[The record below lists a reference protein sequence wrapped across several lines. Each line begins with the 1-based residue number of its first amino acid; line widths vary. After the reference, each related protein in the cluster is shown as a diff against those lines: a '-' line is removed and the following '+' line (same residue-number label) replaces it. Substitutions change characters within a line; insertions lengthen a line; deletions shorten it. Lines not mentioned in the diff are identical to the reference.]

1 MQAVVLQSVRPAHSH
16 SSEWGLSMQP
26 TTLPSRY
33 EPGTRPALARFTSK
47 EDLPSSEG
55 REVVYLIDDE
65 VDFREGLVEL
75 LRSNGLE
82 AIGFESAREY
92 LGHPRHESAA
102 CLILDFHV
110 PDISSLEF
118 LRQLKEQ
125 AGPPVIFISGSPD
138 VPNTVCAM
146 RAGAME
152 FFEKPVD
159 PETLLAA
166 IREAFA
172 QDRKMRQREGDLAKL
187 KVRLSLLTPR
197 EREVLPLVI
206 GGLLN
211 KQAAA
216 VLGISEVTL
225 QIHRSQIM
233 RKMAAESVADLVRMA
248 VRLRIQH
255 RRENQLA
262 QAYPEAQRRG
272 WGARPVAS

>member
-1 MQAVVLQSVRPAHSH
+1 
-16 SSEWGLSMQP
+16 MQP
-26 TTLPSRY
+26 TTLQCHTG
-33 EPGTRPALARFTSK
+33 PGTRPAFANFTS
-47 EDLPSSEG
+47 ENEG

-65 VDFREGLVEL
+65 LDFREGLVTL
-75 LRSNGLE
+75 LRSLGFE
-82 AIGFESAREY
+82 VFGFESAREY
-92 LGHPRHESAA
+92 LRYVRHEGAA
-102 CLILDFHV
+102 CLIVDFHL
-110 PDISSLEF
+110 PDTSSLEL

-159 PETLLAA
+159 AETLLAA
-166 IREAFA
+166 IRAAFA
-172 QDRKMRQREGDLAKL
+172 QDRRIRQREAELAEL

-211 KQAAA
+211 KQAAT

-225 QIHRSQIM
+225 QIHRGQIM

-248 VRLRIQH
+248 VKLRIPH
-255 RRENQLA
+255 RRESQSV
-262 QAYPEAQRRG
+262 QAHPKDFQPRNTRCG
-272 WGARPVAS
+272 GAPPVAS

>member
-1 MQAVVLQSVRPAHSH
+1 
-16 SSEWGLSMQP
+16 
-26 TTLPSRY
+26 
-33 EPGTRPALARFTSK
+33 
-47 EDLPSSEG
+47 
-55 REVVYLIDDE
+55 VVYLIDE
-65 VDFREGLVEL
+65 EADFREGLVAL
-75 LRSNGLE
+75 LLSRGLE
-82 AIGFESAREY
+82 AVGFESAHEY
-92 LGHPRHESAA
+92 LGYTRHESAA

-110 PDISSLEF
+110 PDISSLEL
-118 LRQLKEQ
+118 LRQLREQ

-138 VPNTVCAM
+138 VANIVCAM

-166 IREAFA
+166 IRVAFA
-172 QDRKMRQREGDLAKL
+172 QDRKTRQRERDLAKL
-187 KVRLSLLTPR
+187 KVRWSLLTPR

-248 VRLRIQH
+248 VKLRIPH
-255 RRENQLA
+255 RRESQFV
-262 QAYPEAQRRG
+262 QAPPEEAQRRS
-272 WGARPVAS
+272 WRARSVAS